1 MIKSKKLRNFR
12 EINHGFFNKSGG
24 VSAGIYKGL
33 NCGVG
38 SYDNKNNVIKNLK
51 IVCKKFG
58 ISERKLILLNQNH
71 TDKFH
76 LIDEKYNF
84 NKETGDA
91 LITKKRGIA
100 LGVLTA
106 DCVPIFIYDKKIN
119 FISAIHAGWRGAYK
133 GIVLKVIKFML
144 KNGSQKK
151 DLIAVIGPCIA
162 QKSYEVQ
169 KDFFNK
175 FMKKDKK
182 NKLFFKNKKNKTYFS
197 LNKFVYYQ
205 LKKLGVNNLEIIN
218 KNTFDPKNN
227 FYSARRSIKNKEF
240 DYGRNI
246 SMIMINKKS

>member
-12 EINHGFFNKSGG
+12 EISHGFFSKSGG
-24 VSAGIYKGL
+24 ISTGIYKGL

-58 ISERKLILLNQNH
+58 ISKRKLILLNQNH

-106 DCVPIFIYDKKIN
+106 DCVPIFVYDKKKKI
-119 FISAIHAGWRGAYK
+119 ISAIHAGWRGAYK

-175 FMKKDKK
+175 NSSIFVTQYQGLTVKQIDELRAEMRKHGILFKITK
-182 NKLFFKNKKNKTYFS
+182 NRITKLALEGT
-197 LNKFVYYQ
+197 KF
-205 LKKLGVNNLEIIN
+205 KKLDSRNYFII
-218 KNTFDPKNN
+218 PAS
-227 FYSARRSIKNKEF
+227 YIR
-240 DYGRNI
+240 
-246 SMIMINKKS
+246 